1 MTREQNFLVKREEN
15 DILITSLNHSACVGQ
30 FIYSMREGI
39 KEGYQEFNI
48 KIMDDNISVYPNAC
62 VPIASVIEYYK
73 NSNIGFSFELSGNE
87 YLGHCHFCDP
97 LYLLPSDIRELDS
110 PFDKIFRYD
119 SFPQVAAYTQ
129 KYIDAISQQ
138 IVCERDIIDSLVW
151 CINEVMDNVLTHS
164 QCNCGYVMAQ
174 LHTKNKHI
182 ALCISD
188 TGMGIFNT
196 LNNSTHHPK
205 DPVQALFLCIQEGVG
220 DGEGQGNG
228 LFGLHQIIQSNEGSL
243 RITSGPAALEFIA
256 RNDPKAYSK
265 LPYLDKNNHGVII
278 DFQIDLNKRV
288 NLTSIFATIGGFD
301 SFDKRLDDMVQ
312 ENDSLLYDVF
322 DNTPGTATREAGRLL
337 RNDIRNI
344 IVRTNAPMV
353 LDFSKVKTVS
363 SSFIDELIAKLVLDF
378 GFVRFN
384 QIITIKGMNETVM
397 HLCNRSVYMRIYE
410 EWSNRYSV

>member
-1 MTREQNFLVKREEN
+1 M
-15 DILITSLNHSACVGQ
+15 
-30 FIYSMREGI
+30 
-39 KEGYQEFNI
+39 
-48 KIMDDNISVYPNAC
+48 
-62 VPIASVIEYYK
+62 
-73 NSNIGFSFELSGNE
+73 
-87 YLGHCHFCDP
+87 
-97 LYLLPSDIRELDS
+97 
-110 PFDKIFRYD
+110 
-119 SFPQVAAYTQ
+119 
-129 KYIDAISQQ
+129 
-138 IVCERDIIDSLVW
+138 
-151 CINEVMDNVLTHS
+151 
-164 QCNCGYVMAQ
+164 
-174 LHTKNKHI
+174 
-182 ALCISD
+182 
-188 TGMGIFNT
+188 
-196 LNNSTHHPK
+196 
-205 DPVQALFLCIQEGVG
+205 
-220 DGEGQGNG
+220 
-228 LFGLHQIIQSNEGSL
+228 
-243 RITSGPAALEFIA
+243 
-256 RNDPKAYSK
+256 
-265 LPYLDKNNHGVII
+265 DKNNHGVII

-322 DNTPGTATREAGRLL
+322 DNTLGTATREAGRLL